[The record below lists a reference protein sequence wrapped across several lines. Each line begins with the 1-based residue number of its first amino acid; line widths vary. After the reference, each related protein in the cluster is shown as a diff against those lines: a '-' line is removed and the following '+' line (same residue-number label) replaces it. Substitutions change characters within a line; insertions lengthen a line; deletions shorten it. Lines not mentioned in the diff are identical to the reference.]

1 MVCRLFTSILKKACD
16 LTVKLT
22 FNDNLNI
29 KITKK
34 NLTKLFEFVTSG
46 THILFDENYYGG
58 IDGVAMR
65 SSLGPVVA
73 NLFKGFH
80 EKQWLKEFNVND
92 KNLFSCE
99 VDAIR
104 LVEIF
109 FRNRFFLCMRPVTVS
124 Y

>member
-65 SSLGPVVA
+65 SSLGSVVA

-109 FRNRFFLCMRPVTVS
+109 FRNRFLLCMRPVTVS

>member
-58 IDGVAMR
+58 IDGV
-65 SSLGPVVA
+65 
-73 NLFKGFH
+73 
-80 EKQWLKEFNVND
+80 WLKEFNVND

-109 FRNRFFLCMRPVTVS
+109 FRNRFLLCMRPVTVS

>member
-80 EKQWLKEFNVND
+80 EKHWLKEFNVND

-109 FRNRFFLCMRPVTVS
+109 FRNRFLLCMRPVTVS